1 MIRFVFSLFSVSLCT
16 VALRVD
22 AQSTTAARTVTV
34 TARPTEPI
42 VEFLDMHGC
51 NISDAARMLTTMTG
65 RTVVAT
71 EIARDKPVDALIEN
85 LPLEA
90 ALKVLCRAAGLVY
103 RYDEEAYIFTILT
116 LEEYQRTMV
125 EATSGVQET
134 RTFKVGTANLNQIAS
149 AVVQLYGS
157 RVVVSGST
165 PIEDFREAPGTYN
178 QQMSGYFNNRSQRI
192 NNGNISRRGTTTAGR
207 NFNDEQTNGN
217 VNNGYNFGGYGGY
230 GMGGYGGYG
239 MGSGYGGYGMGGYGG
254 YMGATP
260 GYGGYMGGY
269 GNRMGFGGNMG
280 YNGILPGLGGFGGYN
295 MSPNMGMGYG
305 YGNTPLSSGGDMMRR
320 PGPLS
325 NETIPGAPVNSES
338 VLSAESS
345 RSSNLTTRTEALEQV
360 AKNSGQPLIYLSVSY
375 EHSYLLIRTA
385 DTQALT
391 DIGKLIKQL
400 DEVVPQ
406 VILEMKILQLDV
418 GDGFTSSVSVSFNS
432 KNDQY
437 AAAKR
442 DPITGKPVI
451 RDPVTG
457 EFLERDFLGF
467 ENAINLGNFASDAAS
482 TFAYQYISD
491 RLNARVE
498 LLSRDNRVEVLATP
512 LLIATNNRSAQIEI
526 GEERIIT
533 VGASSSIIDVPGA
546 TEGTTLQREFIT
558 PQTEKRTIG
567 LVLDIL
573 PRINE
578 DGTVTLSVVQESTN
592 LKPRNNSIQVGTTTI
607 PIDSVDTANVD
618 ATVVAQNGCT
628 IAVGG
633 LIRTENSLAQSKVPV
648 LGDIPIL
655 GLPFKRKEKV
665 AKKTELIL
673 LITPHILYGKGDD
686 SDVTRQLMSRISDH
700 RFHVGGEEIIER
712 DIEELNRFRSNTTRS
727 YRDMKK
733 TTDTPSNTDYW
744 RELGGR
750 PPDPTPSP
758 APVPV
763 YPEEG
768 KGGSPGFF
776 KRMFR
781 KGNK

>member
-1 MIRFVFSLFSVSLCT
+1 MIRLVLSFVILFT
-16 VALRVD
+16 VTLHLG
-22 AQSTTAARTVTV
+22 AQAPVAARATSIS
-34 TARPTEPI
+34 ARPSEPI

-192 NNGNISRRGTTTAGR
+192 NNGNISRRGSTTAGR

-217 VNNGYNFGGYGGY
+217 INNGYGMGGFGGY
-230 GMGGYGGYG
+230 GMGGYSGYG
-239 MGSGYGGYGMGGYGG
+239 MGGYGGYGMGGYGG
-254 YMGATP
+254 YMGSTP
-260 GYGGYMGGY
+260 GYGGMMGGY
-269 GNRMGFGGNMG
+269 GNRMG

-305 YGNTPLSSGGDMMRR
+305 YRNTPYSGGDMMRR
-320 PGPLS
+320 PGPVS
-325 NETIPGAPVNSES
+325 SESIPGAPVNSES
-338 VLSAESS
+338 VLSAEST
-345 RSSNLTTRTEALEQV
+345 RSSSLTTRTEALEQV

-558 PQTEKRTIG
+558 PETEKRTIG

-592 LKPRNNSIQVGTTTI
+592 LKPRNNSIQVGTTVI

-633 LIRTENSLAQSKVPV
+633 LIRTENSLAESKVPV
-648 LGDIPIL
+648 LGDIPVL

-700 RFHVGGEEIIER
+700 RYHVGGEEIVER
-712 DIEELNRFRSNTTRS
+712 DIAELNRFRSNTTSS

-733 TTDTPSNTDYW
+733 TTDIPSNTEYW

-750 PPDPTPSP
+750 PPDPTPAP
-758 APVPV
+758 APVPMN
-763 YPEEG
+763 PEEG
-768 KGGSPGFF
+768 KGSSGFF

-781 KGNK
+781 RGNK